1 MVMIKFDHLEVH
13 VKDAQ
18 QSASFLLKLMGN
30 GRFKKISD
38 NNTYMFVS
46 ADDIHIEIKEKP
58 AFQNAFD
65 TSNGIGFCMPC
76 LRMKGALNYLEK
88 ISEIQITSQVQN
100 PDGACYFFKD
110 YEGIDW
116 HFKDYDIQDIYIN
129 I

>member
-1 MVMIKFDHLEVH
+1 MIKFDHIEVH
-13 VKDAQ
+13 VRDAAKY
-18 QSASFLLKLMGN
+18 ASFLQKPMGS

-46 ADDIHIEIKEKP
+46 ADDIHIEIKEKSQFNSP
-58 AFQNAFD
+58 FD
-65 TSNGIGFCMPC
+65 TKIGVGFCMPC
-76 LRMKGALNYLEK
+76 LRMTGAKKHLESLK
-88 ISEIQITSQVQN
+88 DVTITTQIQN

-116 HFKDYDIQDIYIN
+116 HFKDYDIQDIFIN